1 MDMNRRHALAVL
13 GTALAAVVV
22 VSRGRDARPGEPF
35 SGLDLIG
42 GRIHVVFD
50 EADGIDRKRVLDWIH
65 RGARAIET
73 YFGRYPAARH
83 VIVVIAE
90 DGRKV
95 GHATTWGRNG
105 SSLTRIH
112 VGRDTD
118 EDAFLRDWVLVHE
131 MVHVSLPD
139 LPRRALWLQEGSAT
153 WIEPV
158 ARVQAGQLP
167 PEAIWSQAVAG
178 MPKGQPAAGAGGMD
192 GTDVWG
198 RLYWGGATFWLRA
211 EVAIHEASHG
221 RRGLRDAMR
230 AIARASGGNVVEWT
244 PERMMRE
251 GDAAVGNDALSSLYR
266 RFAVQAMPT
275 DLDALFARLGVEPTP
290 HGIAFDDRAPLAALR
305 RKIGEAGPG

>member
-1 MDMNRRHALAVL
+1 MNRRQ
-13 GTALAAVVV
+13 ALAAFGTGLAAIAAATV
-22 VSRGRDARPGEPF
+22 GREAAKRPSDA
-35 SGLDLIG
+35 SLDVTG
-42 GRIHVVFD
+42 GRIDVVFD
-50 EADGIDRKRVLDWIH
+50 DTHGLDRDRVLGWV
-65 RGARAIET
+65 RQSARAIET

-83 VIVVIAE
+83 VIVVDVQEGAQ
-90 DGRKV
+90 V
-95 GHATTWGRNG
+95 GHATTWGGNG

-112 VGRDTD
+112 VGREADADTF
-118 EDAFLRDWVLVHE
+118 ARDWVMVHE
-131 MVHVSLPD
+131 MVHASLPD

-153 WIEPV
+153 WVEPI

-178 MPKGQPAAGAGGMD
+178 MPKGQPGADAGGMD
-192 GTDVWG
+192 GTEAWG

-211 EVAIHEASHG
+211 EIAIHEASHG
-221 RRGLRDAMR
+221 TRGLRDALR
-230 AIARASGGNVVEWT
+230 AIARSSRGNVVAWT

-266 RFAVQAMPT
+266 TFATRSVST

>member
-1 MDMNRRHALAVL
+1 MNRRHALAAL
-13 GTALAAVVV
+13 GTGLAAVVAA
-22 VSRGRDARPGEPF
+22 SLGRDAWPVPPAN
-35 SGLDLIG
+35 GLDLIG

-50 EADGIDRKRVLDWIH
+50 EADGIDRDRVLGWILL
-65 RGARAIET
+65 GARAIET

-83 VIVVIAE
+83 VIEVIAE
-90 DGRKV
+90 NGRKV
-95 GHATTWGRNG
+95 GHATTWGGNG

-131 MVHVSLPD
+131 MVHASLPD

-178 MPKGQPAAGAGGMD
+178 MPKGQPGADAGGMD
-192 GTDVWG
+192 GTEAWG
-198 RLYWGGATFWLRA
+198 RLYWGGATFWLLA
-211 EVAIHEASHG
+211 EIAIHEASQG
-221 RRGLRDAMR
+221 TRGLREALR
-230 AIARASGGNVVEWT
+230 AIARTSGGNVVVWT

-251 GDAAVGNDALSSLYR
+251 GDAAVGNGALSSLYR
-266 RFAVQAMPT
+266 TFASRRVPT